1 MNKKSLNTMT
11 TAMVI
16 LLVLAICVG
25 IYATLAGAG
34 AGTAD
39 AAAYVLALVYC
50 LTGLFGIYYIL
61 AGCKKSSAAGY
72 FVYFMIAFA
81 ICCALLMLRVKEMSA
96 IGGILACLTCGA
108 LCVLSM
114 AKDLGQK
121 KSKSLAVAVV
131 VFAVIGLV
139 AHLVVGDFAVAYPVA
154 VFNLIF
160 ALNVLFMVTAKY
172 YDKAT
177 RGSK

>member
-1 MNKKSLNTMT
+1 MNKKSLNAMT
-11 TAMVI
+11 TGMVI

-25 IYATLAGAG
+25 IYATLAAAG
-34 AGTAD
+34 AGTDVAT
-39 AAAYVLALVYC
+39 YVHALAYC
-50 LTGLFGIYYIL
+50 LTGLFAIYYIL
-61 AGCKKSSAAGY
+61 AGCKKDGGAGY
-72 FVYFMIAFA
+72 FVTFMYAFA
-81 ICCALLMLRVKEMSA
+81 VCCVLLMLRVKEMSVL
-96 IGGILACLTCGA
+96 GGILNCLTCGA

-121 KSKSLAVAVV
+121 KSKSLAGAVV

-139 AHLVVGDFAVAYPVA
+139 AHLVAGDFAVAYPAA
-154 VFNLIF
+154 VFNLVF